1 MKKGL
6 TSKEVEISKNKY
18 GTNDL
23 PDVKHRTLF
32 NIIIESFGDP
42 IIKILLIALA
52 IKVFF
57 MFKDFNWYE
66 TLGILIAIF
75 LATLISTLSEYGS
88 ETAFKKLQDE
98 NKEIICKVYRNNKLN
113 NLKSSQIVVDDLVYL
128 ETGDI
133 IPADGIIIDGELEI
147 DESILTGESKVQ
159 NKNSINNNVYKGT
172 VVIGGCADVKIKGVG
187 INTVYGSI
195 AKEVG
200 ESKNKSPLKIRLL
213 KLSKIINRIGYIG
226 SALVASSFLF
236 SVVIIKNNFD
246 LKLIM
251 IYIQSKSFINDLIYA
266 LTLCVTT
273 IVVAVPEGLPMM
285 ITLVLSSNM
294 KRLIKDNVLVRKM
307 VGIETAGNLNFLLTD
322 KTGTITQGKLEVTS
336 YISGDLIKYSK
347 LNKINNTYKDIIVES
362 LLYNSSSNV
371 SKNDIIGGNSTDKAI
386 MDYIKNENITKK
398 YKYDFKPFNS
408 YNKYSEVYVNNHH
421 YIKGAFDILIKK
433 CNYIMDHNA
442 SIKKINKSSIDAYI
456 NDLTRKGERVLA
468 NVDIYDNK
476 TILLGVI
483 CLKDTIRKESYEGIE
498 NIKNAGIN
506 VIMITGDNK
515 NTAVNIAREVKI
527 IESSNDVVI
536 DSSELNNL
544 TDEELLSKIH
554 CIKVV
559 SRALP
564 SDKSRI
570 VKVLQTDNHVVGM
583 TGDGVN
589 DAPALKKADVSFA
602 MGSGTSV
609 AKEASD
615 IVILDNNLLSISKA
629 ILFGRTIFKSI
640 RKFIVYQLSVNFCA
654 LALSIVGPF
663 MGINTPITIMQMLWL
678 NMIMDTFAGL
688 AFSFEPS
695 LKKYMKEK
703 PIKKSEP
710 VINKNMYVEIITDG
724 LYSALLCVIFLK
736 APFIKLLI
744 SNDKSYFMTAYFAL
758 FIFLG
763 IFNAFCSR
771 TESVNIFKDILKN
784 KYFLLIFIFIS
795 AAQIFIIY
803 YGGKVFG
810 TYGLKI
816 NDLCIVILLSS
827 TTIIINTIRK
837 IILNKRRLASANLQ

>member
-1 MKKGL
+1 MKQGL
-6 TSKEVEISKNKY
+6 TDKEVEINRSKY
-18 GTNDL
+18 GSNEL
-23 PDVKHRTLF
+23 PNIKHRSLI
-32 NIIIESFGDP
+32 NIIFEALGDP

-88 ETAFKKLQDE
+88 ESAFKKMQEE
-98 NKEIICKVYRNNKLN
+98 NKEIVCKVYRNNKLV
-113 NLKSSQIVVDDLVYL
+113 NLKSSQIVVEDLLYL

-133 IPADGIIIDGELEI
+133 VPADGEIVSGELEI
-147 DESILTGESKVQ
+147 DESILTGESKAQ
-159 NKNSINNNVYKGT
+159 IKNTKNSKVYKGT
-172 VVIGGCADVKIKGVG
+172 VIIGGEAKVIIKHVG
-187 INTVYGSI
+187 INTVYGNI

-213 KLSKIINRIGYIG
+213 KLSKIINKIGYIG
-226 SALVASSFLF
+226 AVLVVTSYLF
-236 SVVIIKNNFD
+236 SVVIIKNNFNFE
-246 LKLIM
+246 LIKL
-251 IYIQSKSFINDLIYA
+251 YIFNKAFINDLIYA

-294 KRLIKDNVLVRKM
+294 KRLVKDNVLVRKM
-307 VGIETAGNLNFLLTD
+307 VGIETAGNLNYLLTD
-322 KTGTITQGKLEVTS
+322 KTGTITEGKLKITS
-336 YISGDLIKYSK
+336 YISGDLVKYNDISK
-347 LNKINNTYKDIIVES
+347 LNKKYKDEIIKS
-362 LLYNSSSNV
+362 LVYNSSSTISN
-371 SKNDIIGGNSTDKAI
+371 KEIIGGNSTDKAI
-386 MDYIKNENITKK
+386 IDFIRNEDLEKK

-408 YNKYSEVYVNNHH
+408 SLKYSEVFVDNHH
-421 YIKGAFDILIKK
+421 YIKGAFDILIKN
-433 CNYIMDHNA
+433 CNYILDHTGNL
-442 SIKKINKSSIDAYI
+442 KRINKVIIYNYI
-456 NDLTRKGERVLA
+456 NELTKKGSRVLA
-468 NVDIYDNK
+468 NIDIYENK
-476 TILLGVI
+476 TILIGIIVI
-483 CLKDTIRKESYEGIE
+483 KDVIRKESYEGIE
-498 NIKNAGIN
+498 NIKNAKIN
-506 VIMITGDNK
+506 VIMITGDNI
-515 NTAVNIAREVKI
+515 NTASSIAKEIKI
-527 IESSNDVVI
+527 IEKSSDLII
-536 DSSELNNL
+536 DSSDLNKM
-544 TDEELLSKIH
+544 TDDEILSKINN
-554 CIKVV
+554 IKVI

-564 SDKSRI
+564 TDKSRL
-570 VKVLQTDNHVVGM
+570 VKILQNSGQVVGM

-589 DAPALKKADVSFA
+589 DAPALKKADVGFA

-663 MGINTPITIMQMLWL
+663 IGINTPITIVQMLWL

-695 LKKYMKEK
+695 LKKYMTEK
-703 PIKKSEP
+703 PISINEP
-710 VINKNMYVEIITDG
+710 VINHKMYIEIITNG
-724 LYSALLCVIFLK
+724 LYSAFLCVIFLK

-744 SNDKSYFMTAYFAL
+744 NGNKEYFMTAYFAL

-763 IFNAFCSR
+763 IFNSFCCR
-771 TESVNIFKDILKN
+771 TEHINIFKDIMKN
-784 KYFLLIFIFIS
+784 KQFLLIFSFIS
-795 AAQIFIIY
+795 IAQIFIIY
-803 YGGKVFG
+803 YGGNIFG
-810 TYGLKI
+810 TYGLQIK
-816 NDLCIVILLSS
+816 DLLFVIILAS

-837 IILNKRRLASANLQ
+837 IFVNKKRLV

>member
-1 MKKGL
+1 MKQGL
-6 TSKEVEISKNKY
+6 TDKEAEINRNKY
-18 GTNDL
+18 GSNEL
-23 PDVKHRTLF
+23 PDMKHRSLI
-32 NIIIESFGDP
+32 NIIIESLGDP

-88 ETAFKKLQDE
+88 ESAFKKMQEE
-98 NKEIICKVYRNNKLN
+98 NKEIICKVFRNNTLSN
-113 NLKSSQIVVDDLVYL
+113 IKSSQIVVNDLLCL

-133 IPADGIIIDGELEI
+133 IPADGKIVGGELEI
-147 DESILTGESKVQ
+147 DESILTGESKAQ
-159 NKNSINNNVYKGT
+159 IKNTKKSNVYKGT
-172 VVIGGCADVKIKGVG
+172 VIVGGEAKVIVESVG
-187 INTVYGSI
+187 ISTVYGNI

-226 SALVASSFLF
+226 AALVVVSYLF
-236 SVVIIKNNFD
+236 SVVIIKNNFNFD
-246 LKLIM
+246 LIK
-251 IYIQSKSFINDLIYA
+251 IYIFSKSFINDLIYA

-294 KRLIKDNVLVRKM
+294 KRLVKDNVLVRKM
-307 VGIETAGNLNFLLTD
+307 VGIETAGNLTFLLTD
-322 KTGTITQGKLEVTS
+322 KTGTITEGKLKVIS
-336 YISGDLIKYSK
+336 YVSGDLIKYNDISK
-347 LNKINNTYKDIIVES
+347 LNSKYKEEVIKS
-362 LLYNSSSNV
+362 LIYNLSSSI
-371 SKNDIIGGNSTDKAI
+371 SDKEIIGGNSTDKAI
-386 MDYIKNENITKK
+386 INFIKDENLEKK
-398 YKYDFKPFNS
+398 YNYEFKPFNS
-408 YNKYSEVYVNNHH
+408 SSKYSEAYVDHHH
-421 YIKGAFDILIKK
+421 YIKGAFDILIDK
-433 CNYIMDHNA
+433 CDYILDHSGN
-442 SIKKINKSSIDAYI
+442 IRKINKKLIYGYI
-456 NDLTRKGERVLA
+456 NEITKKGSRVLA
-468 NVDIYDNK
+468 NIDIHNNK
-476 TILLGVI
+476 TILVGI
-483 CLKDTIRKESYEGIE
+483 IIIKDVIRKESYEGIE
-498 NIKNAGIN
+498 NIKKAKIN

-515 NTAVNIAREVKI
+515 NTASSIAREVGI
-527 IESSNDVVI
+527 IKNSSDLVI
-536 DSSELNNL
+536 DSNQLNKL
-544 TDEELLSKIH
+544 SDEEVYKRIND
-554 CIKVV
+554 IKVI

-564 SDKSRI
+564 TDKSRLVRI
-570 VKVLQTDNHVVGM
+570 LQNSGQVVGM

-589 DAPALKKADVSFA
+589 DAPALKKADVGFA

-654 LALSIVGPF
+654 LTLSIIGPF
-663 MGINTPITIMQMLWL
+663 IGINTPITITQMLWL

-695 LKKYMKEK
+695 LKKYLEEN
-703 PIKKSEP
+703 PINKSEP
-710 VINKNMYVEIITDG
+710 VINYKMYIEIVTDG
-724 LYSALLCVIFLK
+724 LYSAFLCVLFLK
-736 APFIKLLI
+736 APFIKTLI
-744 SNDKSYFMTAYFAL
+744 NGTTTYFMTAYFAL

-771 TESVNIFKDILKN
+771 TEHINIFKDIIKN
-784 KYFLLIFIFIS
+784 KQFLIIFSFIS
-795 AAQIFIIY
+795 LAQIFIIY
-803 YGGKVFG
+803 YGGNIFG

-816 NDLCIVILLSS
+816 NDLLFVIVLASS
-827 TTIIINTIRK
+827 TVFVNTIRK
-837 IILNKRRLASANLQ
+837 VVVNKKRLVFN